1 MLIFFVAITA
11 GMFILWVGILHMMR
25 AKMMLF
31 LARHQWILLIF
42 HIPVMIFFASIG
54 GEGMIFASASFI
66 GGILGQLY
74 LSAWGMNR
82 GLTFWGHKT
91 GNYVEPVKKQRIKLR
106 YRIDLA
112 ITNRLIGK

>member
-1 MLIFFVAITA
+1 VLIVFAAITA

-91 GNYVEPVKKQRIKLR
+91 GEYVEPVKKFKPRLR
-106 YRIDLA
+106 DRIDLA
-112 ITNRLIGK
+112 VTNKLLGQ

>member
-1 MLIFFVAITA
+1 VLIFFVAITA
-11 GMFILWVGILHMMR
+11 GMFILWVSIIHMMGKR
-25 AKMMLF
+25 ARLF
-31 LARHQWILLIF
+31 LARHQWILLLF

-74 LSAWGMNR
+74 LSVWGMNR

-91 GNYVEPVKKQRIKLR
+91 GKYVEPVKIKKIRLR
-106 YRIDLA
+106 DRIDLA
-112 ITNRLIGK
+112 VTNKLLGQ